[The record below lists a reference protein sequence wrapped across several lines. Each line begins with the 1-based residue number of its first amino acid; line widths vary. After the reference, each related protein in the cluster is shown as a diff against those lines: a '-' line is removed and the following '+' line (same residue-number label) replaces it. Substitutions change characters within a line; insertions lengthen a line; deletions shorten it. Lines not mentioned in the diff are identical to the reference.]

1 MNFDPKVKSGKK
13 STKSSRCWPTNLS
26 ADSPTISKRCDI
38 GIPRGHLRGP
48 GSPSPRLNNP
58 TVVQN
63 NDDAGCSL
71 RMPLQTLS
79 RTCGQATG
87 GCCQAPATSVATSHP
102 ATLPLK
108 GTRLTQPGHSQ
119 PSPKWLPRLPE
130 KANFPKAT
138 LCNNRRFFFF
148 LTIHR
153 QNKNHQYSL
162 CKKQWRPGAVF
173 FFFFKDSRW
182 TDAGWQHG

>member
-87 GCCQAPATSVATSHP
+87 GCCQAPATSTATSHP

-119 PSPKWLPRLPE
+119 PSRKWLPRLPE

-148 LTIHR
+148 
-153 QNKNHQYSL
+153 NHPRA
-162 CKKQWRPGAVF
+162 KQKSSIFIMQKAVASGSCLF